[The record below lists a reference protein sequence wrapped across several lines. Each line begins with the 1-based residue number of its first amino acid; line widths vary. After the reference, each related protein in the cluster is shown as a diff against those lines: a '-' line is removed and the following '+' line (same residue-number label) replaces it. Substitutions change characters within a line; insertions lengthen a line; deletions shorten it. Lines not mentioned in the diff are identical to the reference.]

1 MGIEK
6 LYEFKQTQILEHVP
20 VITDDVLNFINVIIK
35 SNNVKNILE
44 IGTATGVSAMFFCE
58 YMNDGI
64 VTTIERDER
73 MYFKAVKNIKQFGMD
88 GKIKV
93 ILADAQE
100 ALRNLDGLYDMI
112 FLDGAKSHYIHM
124 LEDCIRLIKHN
135 GLILADN
142 VSFRGMVTGQSPQ
155 IRRKITIIKRLRSFL
170 DEINKRQDLV
180 SCVLPIG
187 DGLGV
192 SVKI

>member
-1 MGIEK
+1 
-6 LYEFKQTQILEHVP
+6 
-20 VITDDVLNFINVIIK
+20 
-35 SNNVKNILE
+35 
-44 IGTATGVSAMFFCE
+44 MFFCE

-187 DGLGV
+187 DGLSV